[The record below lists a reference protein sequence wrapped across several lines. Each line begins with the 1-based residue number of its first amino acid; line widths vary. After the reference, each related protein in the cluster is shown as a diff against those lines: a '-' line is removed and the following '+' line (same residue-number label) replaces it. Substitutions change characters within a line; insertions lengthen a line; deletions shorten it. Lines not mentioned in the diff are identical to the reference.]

1 MHFKTKTQFD
11 TIIVFNRLCSQISLQ
26 TLCKK
31 EYSLMCPI
39 WKIFNNDPEENS
51 GVYQKQII
59 KDHVN
64 LKSTEHYLQ
73 SNRYALV

>member
-1 MHFKTKTQFD
+1 
-11 TIIVFNRLCSQISLQ
+11 
-26 TLCKK
+26 
-31 EYSLMCPI
+31 MCPI

-64 LKSTEHYLQ
+64 LKSTEYYLQ

>member
-1 MHFKTKTQFD
+1 
-11 TIIVFNRLCSQISLQ
+11 
-26 TLCKK
+26 
-31 EYSLMCPI
+31 MCPI